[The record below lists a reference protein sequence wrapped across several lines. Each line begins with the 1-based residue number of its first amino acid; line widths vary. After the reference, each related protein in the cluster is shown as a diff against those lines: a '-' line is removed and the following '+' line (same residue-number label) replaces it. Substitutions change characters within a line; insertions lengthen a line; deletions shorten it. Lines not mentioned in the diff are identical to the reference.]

1 MVVPVPGREPAAA
14 LAPTGR
20 SRPDCEAEACL
31 AADLSSRLSECMF
44 ECSSSACLPLGG
56 VAAPAWCLC
65 QGAGVCAVSAASRS
79 RSGCGTAGPQGSSG
93 AGGCT
98 RSCSCWTGRS
108 LPPRRLPTPTP
119 RRRARQPVA
128 RQAVARQPVAQRPVD
143 RQAAARQ
150 PAARGDASAGGSRRR
165 QGEACRRLPMN
176 SAATWHL
183 VAGGSRVPESTAVT
197 RARIRLSR
205 EALVRF
211 PYCIRV

>member
-20 SRPDCEAEACL
+20 SRPDFEDEACL
-31 AADLSSRLSECMF
+31 AAGLPSRLSECMF

-56 VAAPAWCLC
+56 VAAPAWCMC

-79 RSGCGTAGPQGSSG
+79 RCGCGTAGPQGSSG

-108 LPPRRLPTPTP
+108 GRPRRLPTPT
-119 RRRARQPVA
+119 RRRRA
-128 RQAVARQPVAQRPVD
+128 RQAVARQPVAQRPVA
-143 RQAAARQ
+143 RQAAAPQ
-150 PAARGDASAGGSRRR
+150 PIAQEDASAGASRRR
-165 QGEACRRLPMN
+165 RSEACRRLPMN

-183 VAGGSRVPESTAVT
+183 VAGGSRVPEATAVT
-197 RARIRLSR
+197 RTRIRLSR